1 MEPEK
6 HFSKQYSNEAE
17 LTNICNKLDL
27 LRLASAFYAVVIC
40 LVNTYS
46 EWTHNHKAS
55 TDLVLHCS
63 RPKTIIIA
71 ENVSILNIL
80 DSATS
85 HLHLRAIKDHS
96 FFLLPNM
103 PSNSPTVYLPRWDP
117 IAPRSLYVH
126 WEAEIN
132 YVYGLSIQDCC
143 VFSEISVMTRLNH
156 TLEYDH
162 SEIRRCVIR
171 KGEISVC

>member
-1 MEPEK
+1 MASALYFWIRNAKSGEGEKQNYGTNISLDSEK
-6 HFSKQYSNEAE
+6 HLSKQYANEAE

-46 EWTHNHKAS
+46 AWTYNHKAS

-63 RPKTIIIA
+63 RPKTIIIS
-71 ENVSILNIL
+71 ENLSILNIL
-80 DSATS
+80 DSVTS

-103 PSNSPTVYLPRWDP
+103 SSNSPTVYLPRWDP
-117 IAPRSLYVH
+117 TTLKSL
-126 WEAEIN
+126 
-132 YVYGLSIQDCC
+132 
-143 VFSEISVMTRLNH
+143 
-156 TLEYDH
+156 
-162 SEIRRCVIR
+162 
-171 KGEISVC
+171 